1 MTRPAFSV
9 LVSCYYEEKSIAE
22 FMERLIGAIVAS
34 GRHIEIVAV
43 NDGSTDGTFARLED
57 LFHKHEQI
65 GAVVDLFR
73 NSGQAAGLTAAAQ
86 YARGEHYVLLDSDL
100 QLDPEE
106 LPQLLNKFEE
116 GFDVVSGYRERR
128 RDPWQRL
135 VYSKI
140 ANVIMRRASGKT
152 LRDFG
157 CTFKVYD
164 GRIIRAFK
172 LGPHKVLNQ
181 IELISAAATV
191 AETPVSHHERKF
203 GRSGWTLRKLLDL
216 NTDHV
221 LDLSRRPFQ
230 YLGFA
235 TTLGALAL
243 VLRIVLDP
251 WIGSVILPEVSHG
264 LLLNAVAITLLV
276 TVAIQALTGELV
288 LRSFTSL
295 RRKPAYIVRRLLR
308 RNESDDDAPQ
318 RT

>member
-1 MTRPAFSV
+1 VNRPSYSV
-9 LVSCYYEEKSIAE
+9 LVSCYYEEKSIDE
-22 FMERLIGAIVAS
+22 FIHRLIAAIAAS
-34 GRHIEIVAV
+34 GRQIEIVAV
-43 NDGSTDGTFARLED
+43 NDGSTDGTFARLQE
-57 LFHKHEQI
+57 LFHAHEQI

-73 NSGQAAGLTAAAQ
+73 NSGQAAGLTAAVLQ
-86 YARGEHYVLLDSDL
+86 ARGEHYVLLDSDL

-106 LPQLLNKFEE
+106 LPRLLAKFEE

-135 VYSKI
+135 VYSKV

-164 GRIIRAFK
+164 GRIIRAFD

-191 AETPVSHHERKF
+191 AETPVTHHERKF

-216 NTDHV
+216 NTDHL

-230 YLGFA
+230 YLGAA
-235 TTLGALAL
+235 TALAAVAL
-243 VLRIVLDP
+243 ILRILLDR
-251 WIGSVILPEVSHG
+251 WIGGVFLPEVSNG
-264 LLLNAVAITLLV
+264 LLLNAIVVTLLV

-295 RRKPAYIVRRLLR
+295 RRRPAYIVRRSLQ
-308 RNESDDDAPQ
+308 RNDSDDGESN
-318 RT
+318 

>member
-1 MTRPAFSV
+1 MSRPSFSV
-9 LVSCYYEEKSIAE
+9 LVSCYHEEKSIDE
-22 FMERLIGAIVAS
+22 FITRLVATIVKS

-43 NDGSTDGTFARLED
+43 NDGSNDGTFERLQE
-57 LFHKHEQI
+57 LFRTHEQI

-73 NSGQAAGLTAAAQ
+73 NSGQAAGLTAAVQ
-86 YARGEHYVLLDSDL
+86 HARGEHYVLLDSDL

-106 LPQLLNKFEE
+106 LPLLLAKFED
-116 GFDVVSGYRERR
+116 GFDVVSGYREQR

-135 VYSKI
+135 VYSKV
-140 ANVIMRRASGKT
+140 ANMIMRRASGKT

-164 GRIIRAFK
+164 GRIIRAFA

-191 AETPVSHHERKF
+191 AETQVAHHERKF

-216 NTDHV
+216 NTDHL

-230 YLGFA
+230 YLGAA
-235 TTLGALAL
+235 TALVAL
-243 VLRIVLDP
+243 VLILRILFDP
-251 WIGSVILPEVSHG
+251 WIASVFLPEVSNG
-264 LLLNAVAITLLV
+264 LLLNAIVITLLV

-308 RNESDDDAPQ
+308 RNHPDDGES
-318 RT
+318 T